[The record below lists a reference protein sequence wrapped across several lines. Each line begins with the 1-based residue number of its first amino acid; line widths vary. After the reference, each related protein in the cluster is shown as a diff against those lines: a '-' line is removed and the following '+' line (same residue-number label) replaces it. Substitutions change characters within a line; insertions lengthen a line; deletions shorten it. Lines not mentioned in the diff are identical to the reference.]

1 MKLFGEKLLKNS
13 TYEYHKDQT
22 EYLNLNLKENVKK
35 IHMDLGESND
45 LVIRDIKL
53 EDKNEIDIAIIY
65 IEGLTDTV
73 SIQNHII
80 EPLLLEKKN
89 S

>member
-35 IHMDLGESND
+35 
-45 LVIRDIKL
+45 
-53 EDKNEIDIAIIY
+53 Y
-65 IEGLTDTV
+65 IWT
-73 SIQNHII
+73 
-80 EPLLLEKKN
+80 
-89 S
+89 